1 MSPEPRWITPEIAL
15 AIHNR
20 QLAEHGG
27 QAGLRDEGLLLSA
40 LARPQ
45 QLWCYGDPPPD
56 LCALAASYAFGISK
70 NHPFLD
76 GNKRTAFVAYRLF
89 LKWNGIELHADKVE
103 RYVKMLA
110 LAAGD
115 DDEAGFAA
123 WLRAV
128 TRPGEAH

>member
-1 MSPEPRWITPEIAL
+1 MHPEPIWVSHDLAI

-27 QAGLRDEGLLLSA
+27 QAGLRDEGLFLSA

-45 QLWCYGDPPPD
+45 QRWCYGDPPPD
-56 LCALAASYAFGISK
+56 LCSLAASYAFGIAK

-76 GNKRTAFVAYRLF
+76 GNKRTAYVVYRLF
-89 LKWNGIELHADKVE
+89 LKWNGVEMHAE
-103 RYVKMLA
+103 RVDRYIQMLG

-115 DDEAGFAA
+115 HDEESFAD
-123 WLRAV
+123 WLRCV
-128 TRPGEAH
+128 TTMAR

>member
-1 MSPEPRWITPEIAL
+1 MHSEPIWVSHELAI

-27 QAGLRDEGLLLSA
+27 QAGIRDEGLLLSA

-45 QLWCYGDPPPD
+45 QLWCYGNPPPD
-56 LCALAASYAFGISK
+56 LCSLAASYAFGIAK

-76 GNKRTAFVAYRLF
+76 GNKRTAFVVYRLF
-89 LKWNGIELHADKVE
+89 LKWNGVQMHAEKAD
-103 RYVKMLA
+103 RYMHMLA

-115 DDEAGFAA
+115 HDEESFAN
-123 WLRAV
+123 WLRGV
-128 TRPGEAH
+128 TSESN

>member
-1 MSPEPRWITPEIAL
+1 MISEPRWITPAMAI

-40 LARPQ
+40 LSRPQ
-45 QLWCYGDPPPD
+45 QKWCHEQPPPD
-56 LCALAASYAFGISK
+56 LCSLAAAYAFGLAK

-76 GNKRTAFVAYRLF
+76 GNKRTAFVVYRVF
-89 LKWNGIELHADKVE
+89 LKWNGLELTAGKTDK
-103 RYVKMLA
+103 YLQMLA

-115 DDEAGFAA
+115 HTEESFTS
-123 WLRAV
+123 WLRSV
-128 TRPGEAH
+128 TTPSS

>member
-1 MSPEPRWITPEIAL
+1 MISEPRWITLAMAI

-40 LARPQ
+40 LSRPQ
-45 QLWCYGDPPPD
+45 QKWCYEQPPPD
-56 LCALAASYAFGISK
+56 LCSLAAAYAFGLAK

-76 GNKRTAFVAYRLF
+76 GNKRTAFVVYRVF
-89 LKWNGIELHADKVE
+89 LKWNGLELTAGKTDK
-103 RYVKMLA
+103 YLQMLA

-115 DDEAGFAA
+115 HTEESFTS
-123 WLRAV
+123 WLRSV
-128 TRPGEAH
+128 TTPSS

>member
-1 MSPEPRWITPEIAL
+1 MSSEPRWITPEMAI

-40 LARPQ
+40 LSRPQ
-45 QLWCYGDPPPD
+45 QKWCYGQPPPD
-56 LCALAASYAFGISK
+56 LCSLAAAYAFGLAK

-76 GNKRTAFVAYRLF
+76 GNKRTAFVVYRVF
-89 LKWNGIELHADKVE
+89 LKWNGLELKADKADK
-103 RYVKMLA
+103 YLQMLA

-115 DDEAGFAA
+115 HTEESFAD
-123 WLRAV
+123 WLRSV
-128 TRPGEAH
+128 TTPAA

>member
-1 MSPEPRWITPEIAL
+1 MNAEPQWISRELVL

-56 LCALAASYAFGISK
+56 LCALAASYAFGLAK

-76 GNKRTAFVAYRLF
+76 GNKRTAFVVFRLF
-89 LKWNGIELHADKVE
+89 LKWNRLEIHAAKAD
-103 RYVKMLA
+103 RYLQMLS
-110 LAAGD
+110 LASGEHTEDSFAG
-115 DDEAGFAA
+115 
-123 WLRAV
+123 WLRSV
-128 TRPGEAH
+128 TAPSS

>member
-1 MSPEPRWITPEIAL
+1 MSPEPRWITPEMAI

-40 LARPQ
+40 LSRPQ
-45 QLWCYGDPPPD
+45 QKWCYGQPPPD
-56 LCALAASYAFGISK
+56 LCSLAAAYAFGLAK

-76 GNKRTAFVAYRLF
+76 GNKRTAFVVYRVF
-89 LKWNGIELHADKVE
+89 LKWNGLELKADKADK
-103 RYVKMLA
+103 YLQMLA

-115 DDEAGFAA
+115 HTEESFSR
-123 WLRAV
+123 WLRSV
-128 TRPGEAH
+128 TTPAA